1 MSRAPQFSVLCIV
14 LALSGCNCPGSGNGD
29 GGAGHDG
36 GGGDGGV
43 SLLGLQSMTLSPAN
57 ATLAISGATPATA
70 TYTAL
75 GTFSDGHTAD
85 ITAATAFSL
94 ADSTLGS
101 FSGNAFTSTT
111 NQGGVTEVQGT
122 AGQVTGGTPLTLS
135 LAEQYNDPGSTGLPP
150 NPGGKFAGPPTG
162 TAPDIVYPND
172 GVLLPPNL
180 GRLEIHFMPG
190 AGNTLFEMSFE
201 NALTDV
207 KVFMTCATPLNG
219 GCIYMPDPKVWAW
232 IARTNRGG
240 TPLAV
245 TVKGTDANG
254 TAVGSSTPVNISFSY
269 DDINGGLYYWTTSN
283 NTAIMR
289 FDFASSTQTAAAKFA
304 DPTLTGGTCV
314 GCHALSRDGTRM
326 VAEAGG
332 QNDGRLLLMD
342 VATGAP
348 LVPFPAS
355 GKSIFE
361 SWNPDGGAIVGVYG
375 DNGATDYN
383 LLLFTPGAAA
393 PGTPADIPGTGSA
406 ANPADHPDWSADGTK
421 IAYVKVGNPGTMQ
434 RMWTGAIQM
443 ISSTASGWSTPVEL
457 VPSVAG
463 KNHYYP
469 SFAPDS
475 TFLLFDE
482 STCATPGTL
491 DITCDADTDM
501 SATLF
506 AVPATTGA
514 TPVVLTAANEPGK
527 MDNGNTQLT
536 NSFPKWSPFVFRRTF
551 ELGAPLMWV
560 TFSSTRKF
568 GLRSPPAGGTENPSG
583 TFIWMTAIDPTQV
596 AQGQDP
602 SYPAFCLPFQDFT
615 TSNHIAQWT
624 TQVVGVIQ

>member
-1 MSRAPQFSVLCIV
+1 MSRSPRFSLLCFAI
-14 LALSGCNCPGSGNGD
+14 AMSACNCPGSGNGD
-29 GGAGHDG
+29 GGTGRD
-36 GGGDGGV
+36 GGGDGGT
-43 SLLGLQSMTLSPAN
+43 SLAGLQSLALTPAN

-70 TYTAL
+70 TYAAT

-94 ADSTLGS
+94 ADSTLGA
-101 FSGNAFTSTT
+101 FNGNAFTSTT
-111 NQGGVTEVQGT
+111 NQGGKTVVQGA
-122 AGQVTGGTPLTLS
+122 AGQVTGSTGLTLT
-135 LAEQYNDPGSTGLPP
+135 LAEQYNDPDSGVPP
-150 NPGGKFAGPPTG
+150 NPGGLFNGPPTG
-162 TAPDIVYPND
+162 TAPQIVYPND
-172 GVLLPPNL
+172 GVLVPPNL
-180 GRLEIHFMPG
+180 GRLEIHFLPG
-190 AGNTLFEMSFE
+190 AGNTLFELSFA

-207 KVFMTCATPLNG
+207 KVFLTCTFPLNG
-219 GCIYMPDPKVWAW
+219 GCIYLPDPKVWAW

-240 TPLAV
+240 APLAL
-245 TVKGTDANG
+245 TLKGTDATG
-254 TAVGSSTPVNISFSY
+254 SAVGTSTPVNVSFSY

-289 FDFASSTQTAAAKFA
+289 FDFASATQTAASKFA

-314 GCHALSRDGTRM
+314 GCHALSRDGTRL
-326 VAEAGG
+326 VAEVGG
-332 QNDGRLLLMD
+332 QNDGRLLLMN
-342 VATGAP
+342 VAQGAP
-348 LVPFPAS
+348 LVPFPAA

-361 SWNPDGGAIVGVYG
+361 SWNPDGGAFVGVYG
-375 DNGATDYN
+375 DTGATDYN

-393 PGTPADIPGTGSA
+393 PGNPADIPGTGSA
-406 ANPADHPDWSADGTK
+406 TNPADHPDWAPDGTK
-421 IAYVKVGNPGTMQ
+421 IAYVKVGNKGTMQ
-434 RMWTGAIQM
+434 RMWTGAIEM
-443 ISSTASGWSTPVEL
+443 INSTGSGWSTPVEII
-457 VPSVAG
+457 PSAPG
-463 KNHYYP
+463 KNRYYP

-482 STCATPGTL
+482 STCATPGVL
-491 DITCDADTDM
+491 DSTCNADTDM

-506 AVPATTGA
+506 AALANAGA
-514 TPVVLTAANEPGK
+514 TPVRLVKANGPGI

-536 NSFPKWSPFVFRRTF
+536 NSFPKWSPFIFRRTF

-568 GLRSPPAGGTENPSG
+568 GLRSPPAGGSENPSG
-583 TFIWMTAIDPTQV
+583 QFIWMTGIDPSQV
-596 AQGQDP
+596 AAGQDP